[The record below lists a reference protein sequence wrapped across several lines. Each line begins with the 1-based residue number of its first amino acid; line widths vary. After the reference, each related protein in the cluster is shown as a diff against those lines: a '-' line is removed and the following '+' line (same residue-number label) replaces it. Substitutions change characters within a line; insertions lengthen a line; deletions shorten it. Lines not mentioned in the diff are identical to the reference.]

1 MSLSAQTKEGQ
12 SSIAAK
18 EELPYSWDE
27 KEEGKFI
34 IGYLFIYAVECQY
47 RNMKLF

>member
-34 IGYLFIYAVECQY
+34 IFMLLSANIET
-47 RNMKLF
+47 